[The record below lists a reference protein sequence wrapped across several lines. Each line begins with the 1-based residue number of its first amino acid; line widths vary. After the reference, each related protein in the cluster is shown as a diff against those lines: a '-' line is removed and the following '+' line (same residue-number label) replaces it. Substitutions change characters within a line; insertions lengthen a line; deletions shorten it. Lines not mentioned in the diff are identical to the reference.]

1 MKFDQELG
9 NETFQEMRE
18 AYRKQANAAF
28 EPELSFAQLYEH
40 GLNLEDV
47 LVDSEVEKPIVEDTV
62 SMDDDGAFMDE
73 DWFDACLGEGEGFD
87 EDPFGHH
94 GTGVDFGDDGR

>member
-9 NETFQEMRE
+9 NETFQEMCE
-18 AYRKQANAAF
+18 AYRKQANVAF
-28 EPELSFAQLYEH
+28 ETELSFARLYEH

-47 LVDSEVEKPIVEDTV
+47 VDSEVEKAIVEDTV

-94 GTGVDFGDDGR
+94 GTDVDFGDDGR